1 MLTKEIPTAEAVTV
15 KGGAIRVTIP
25 AKAAYDLKVFQ
36 KVLGSLAERLG
47 CRPCLSGADCFFQME
62 KDFVVNPQ
70 TFELESLQHGPQ
82 G

>member
-1 MLTKEIPTAEAVTV
+1 MLTKDIPTVEALAV
-15 KGGAIRVTIP
+15 KGHAIRVTIP

-70 TFELESLQHGPQ
+70 SFELESIQQGPL